1 MFWNFAGYLLWTFIF
16 VAYLMVIFWI
26 IGDLFRD
33 DTVSGWGKA
42 IWVIFLVFVPFL
54 TALVYFIARGSGME
68 ARRARDTATARSET
82 DAYIEQVVT
91 TPAADQIAQ
100 AKQLLDDGTISAA
113 EFETL
118 KARAL
123 V

>member
-16 VAYLMVIFWI
+16 VAYLMVIFMI
-26 IGDLFRD
+26 IADLFRD
-33 DTVSGWGKA
+33 STVNGWGKA
-42 IWVIFLVFVPFL
+42 IWIIFLVFVPFL
-54 TALVYFIARGSGME
+54 TALVYFIARGPGME
-68 ARRARDTATARSET
+68 ARRSGDMATARSET
-82 DAYIEQVVT
+82 DAYIKQVVT

-100 AKQLLDDGTISAA
+100 AKQLLDDGTISQA

-123 V
+123 A

>member
-1 MFWNFAGYLLWTFIF
+1 MFLGFIGYLFWTFVF

-26 IGDLFRD
+26 IADLFRD
-33 DTVSGWGKA
+33 ETVNGWGKA
-42 IWVIFLVFVPFL
+42 IWIIFLVFVPFL

-68 ARRARDTATARSET
+68 ARRAGDRATARSET
-82 DAYIEQVVT
+82 DAYIQTVVT

-100 AKQLLDDGTISAA
+100 AKQLLDQGTITQA

-118 KARAL
+118 QARAMA
-123 V
+123 

>member
-1 MFWNFAGYLLWTFIF
+1 MFLGFMGYLLEAFIF
-16 VAYLMVIFWI
+16 VAYLMVIFMI
-26 IGDLFRD
+26 IADLFRD

-42 IWVIFLVFVPFL
+42 IWIIFLIFVPFI
-54 TALVYFIARGSGME
+54 TALVYFIARGQGME
-68 ARRARDTATARSET
+68 ARRSGNAATARSET
-82 DAYIEQVVT
+82 DAYIATVVT
-91 TPAADQIAQ
+91 TPVTDQIAQ
-100 AKQLLDDGTISAA
+100 AKQLLDDGTISQA